1 MVLQCICMHLKERF
15 AVMEFWI
22 QRKLIVV
29 EIQGELG
36 VGILKN
42 INEIGSGMICLFV

>member
-1 MVLQCICMHLKERF
+1 MHLKESF